1 MKYKKMTIVI
11 VMLAIAAIFVVGT
24 DWASK
29 SVHTYFHS
37 YFADIAIPFGYYFL
51 LILLEDKYAALKKWY
66 IKAGTVF
73 ALCTV
78 SETLQYFGIYALASV
93 FDPLD
98 FVMYGLGAVFAVFVD
113 RLLFKRWFVFWT

>member
-1 MKYKKMTIVI
+1 MTIVI
-11 VMLAIAAIFVVGT
+11 VMLAIAAIFVLGT

-51 LILLEDKYAALKKWY
+51 LILLEDKYAAMKKWY

-73 ALCTV
+73 ALCAF

-93 FDPLD
+93 FDPID
-98 FVMYGLGAVFAVFVD
+98 FVMYGLGAVFAAFAD
-113 RLLFKRWFVFWT
+113 RVLFKRWFVFWN